1 MHRSVQPALWGVIAA
16 IAITSTMDAT
26 GYSAFSALPLLALT
40 GLFWALQKF
49 TRKEIRLRWG
59 DLTSHGWAL
68 AYPVVVL
75 GLAAAIALFFG
86 AIDVADADWPK
97 TLTNIGLGS
106 TVGILMV
113 MITEEGFFRGWL
125 WASLKRAGKSD
136 RGVLVLSSL
145 AFTLWHV
152 SAVSLDTGYDLP
164 AREIPI
170 FLINVTIIGLIWG
183 ILRMVSGSVL
193 VPAVSHAV
201 WNGIDYPLFGF
212 GEKVGALGI
221 TDTYRFGPE
230 VGLAGIVLGLA
241 FLTLVWRNYATPVA
255 NLSPPIH

>member
-1 MHRSVQPALWGVIAA
+1 MDRSIQPALWGVIAA
-16 IAITSTMDAT
+16 IAVTSTMDAM
-26 GYSAFSALPLLALT
+26 GYSTFSALPLFALT
-40 GLFWALQKF
+40 GFFWALQKF
-49 TRKEIRLRWG
+49 TRKEIGLQWG

-86 AIDVADADWPK
+86 AVDVTDADWQK

-125 WASLKRAGKSD
+125 WASLKRAGRSD
-136 RGVLVLSSL
+136 REVLVLSTL
-145 AFTLWHV
+145 AFMLWHV

-164 AREIPI
+164 AWEIPI
-170 FLINVTIIGLIWG
+170 FLINVTILDLIWG
-183 ILRMVSGSVL
+183 ILRLISGSVL

-221 TDTYRFGPE
+221 TDTHWFGPE

-241 FLTLVWRNYATPVA
+241 FLTLVWRNCVTPFA
-255 NLSPPIH
+255 KISPPIH